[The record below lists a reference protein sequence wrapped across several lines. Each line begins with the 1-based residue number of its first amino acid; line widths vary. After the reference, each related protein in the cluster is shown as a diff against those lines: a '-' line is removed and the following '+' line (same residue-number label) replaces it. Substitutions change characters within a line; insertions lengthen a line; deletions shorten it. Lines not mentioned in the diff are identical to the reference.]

1 MKRVLILT
9 LSIGNGHKAK
19 ANALHDYLKDM
30 DVKIIDI
37 FSNKIKGNKIY
48 LYCLNH
54 KLWLCVKM
62 IIKAKS
68 IVDALYSFFYQSS
81 LEEQIL
87 EYKPDTIINTT
98 PMMSRALLNI
108 SKKHNLKYIIA
119 PSDFNYMDLKHWG
132 VPRNTDNFEY
142 WIPYAFEEEKAFFAQ
157 NNIKISITGF
167 IVDDA
172 FKNEVENTL
181 KNQHNCNTYNDITNI
196 TSSAYRYTH
205 MEIAKAMSEKGTL
218 IASTGGATINEILF
232 VIGILNK
239 HKLKYFLCLADVDN
253 ANIMHNSAISAF
265 KTYYKVIFIYEIER
279 TKALYWE
286 QANVDF
292 LSKYMKYENLIAYDL
307 RYSVIRKKVMHK

>member
-98 PMMSRALLNI
+98 PMMSGALL
-108 SKKHNLKYIIA
+108 
-119 PSDFNYMDLKHWG
+119 
-132 VPRNTDNFEY
+132 
-142 WIPYAFEEEKAFFAQ
+142 
-157 NNIKISITGF
+157 KI
-167 IVDDA
+167 
-172 FKNEVENTL
+172 
-181 KNQHNCNTYNDITNI
+181 
-196 TSSAYRYTH
+196 
-205 MEIAKAMSEKGTL
+205 
-218 IASTGGATINEILF
+218 
-232 VIGILNK
+232 
-239 HKLKYFLCLADVDN
+239 
-253 ANIMHNSAISAF
+253 
-265 KTYYKVIFIYEIER
+265 
-279 TKALYWE
+279 
-286 QANVDF
+286 
-292 LSKYMKYENLIAYDL
+292 
-307 RYSVIRKKVMHK
+307 